1 MKKRF
6 YILLLISFLLSLADV
21 QAQQKATPKAG
32 EGISTFL
39 LRHNR
44 APKKYYDDFV
54 ELNKAKLG
62 KGNVLKLGVTYT
74 IPPVKRS
81 TAASERTTLG
91 RDTSAKRKVPT
102 EAADKETS
110 ARKQPSKASKI
121 GTTLHEP
128 LFGKQLANVKVTSN
142 RLAGAC
148 FYVVSGHGGPD
159 PGAIGRVGK
168 HELHEDEYAYD
179 IALRLARNLMQE
191 GAEVHIIIQDAKDG
205 IRNDAYL
212 SNSKRETCMGDPIP
226 LNQVQRLQQRCNKIN
241 ALYRK
246 DRQNYTYCR
255 AIFIH
260 VDSRSKK
267 KQTDVFFYHS
277 NKKAESKRLANNMKD
292 TFESKYGKHQPNRG
306 FSGTVSG
313 RNLYVLSHTT
323 PASVFVE
330 LGNIQNTFDQRRL
343 VMDSNRQA
351 LAKWLMEGFL
361 KDFKGRK

>member
-81 TAASERTTLG
+81 A
-91 RDTSAKRKVPT
+91 
-102 EAADKETS
+102 AADKETP
-110 ARKQPSKASKI
+110 ARKQSSKASKI

-205 IRNDAYL
+205 IRDSRYL
-212 SNSKRETCMGDPIP
+212 SNSKRETCMGDAIP
-226 LNQVQRLQQRCNKIN
+226 LNQVARLQQRCTKIN
-241 ALYRK
+241 ELYRK
-246 DRQNYTYCR
+246 DRRKYKYCR
-255 AIFIH
+255 AIFLH
-260 VDSRSKK
+260 VDSRSRSA
-267 KQTDVFFYHS
+267 QTDVFFYHAPKS
-277 NKKAESKRLANNMKD
+277 VSGKKLAVTMKE
-292 TFESKYGKHQPNRG
+292 TFESKYDKHQPNRG
-306 FSGTVSG
+306 FEGTVSS
-313 RNLYVLSHTT
+313 RNLYVLLQAA
-323 PASVFVE
+323 PVSVFVE
-330 LGNIQNTFDQRRL
+330 LGNIQNTFDQRRF
-343 VMDSNRQA
+343 VISSNRQA
-351 LAKWLMEGFL
+351 LAKWMTEGFIADY
-361 KDFKGRK
+361 KQMK

>member
-81 TAASERTTLG
+81 TAA
-91 RDTSAKRKVPT
+91 
-102 EAADKETS
+102 DKETP
-110 ARKQPSKASKI
+110 ARKQSSKASKI

-142 RLAGAC
+142 QLAGAC

-205 IRNDAYL
+205 IRDSRYL
-212 SNSKRETCMGDPIP
+212 SNSKRETCMGDAIP
-226 LNQVQRLQQRCNKIN
+226 LNQVARLQQRCTKIN
-241 ALYRK
+241 ELYRK
-246 DRQNYTYCR
+246 DRRKYKYCR
-255 AIFIH
+255 AIFLH
-260 VDSRSKK
+260 VDSRSRSA
-267 KQTDVFFYHS
+267 QTDVFFYHAPKS
-277 NKKAESKRLANNMKD
+277 VSGKKLAVTMKE
-292 TFESKYGKHQPNRG
+292 TFESKYDKHQPNRG
-306 FSGTVSG
+306 FEGTVSS
-313 RNLYVLSHTT
+313 RNLYVLLQAA
-323 PASVFVE
+323 PVSVFVE
-330 LGNIQNTFDQRRL
+330 LGNIQNTFDQRRF
-343 VMDSNRQA
+343 VISSNRQA
-351 LAKWLMEGFL
+351 LAKWMTEGFIADY
-361 KDFKGRK
+361 KQMK

>member
-1 MKKRF
+1 MKNIL
-6 YILLLISFLLSLADV
+6 YILFFLIFLFSGTPLW
-21 QAQQKATPKAG
+21 AQQKATPESG
-32 EGISTFL
+32 EGISSFL

-44 APKKYYDDFV
+44 SPKKYYYDFI
-54 ELNKAKLG
+54 ELNKQKLG
-62 KGNVLKLGVTYT
+62 KNNVLKVGVTYV
-74 IPPVKRS
+74 IPPVKKS
-81 TAASERTTLG
+81 SG
-91 RDTSAKRKVPT
+91 TSAGNT
-102 EAADKETS
+102 EAKNTTAKGAGIQQKS
-110 ARKQPSKASKI
+110 SKAKTTKI
-121 GTTLHEP
+121 GTTINEP
-128 LFGKQLANVKVTSN
+128 LFGKELANVKVTSN

-191 GAEVHIIIQDAKDG
+191 GAEVRIIIQDAKDG
-205 IRNDAYL
+205 IRDDSYL

-241 ALYRK
+241 TLYQK
-246 DRQNYTYCR
+246 DRKNYSYCR

-260 VDSRSKK
+260 IDSRSKG

-306 FSGTVSG
+306 FSGTVNG

-343 VMDSNRQA
+343 VINSNRQA

-361 KDFKGRK
+361 KDYKEKK

>member
-81 TAASERTTLG
+81 A
-91 RDTSAKRKVPT
+91 
-102 EAADKETS
+102 AADKETP
-110 ARKQPSKASKI
+110 ARKQSSKASKI

-205 IRNDAYL
+205 IRDSRYL
-212 SNSKRETCMGDPIP
+212 SNSKRETCMGDAIP
-226 LNQVQRLQQRCNKIN
+226 LNQVARLQQRCTKIN
-241 ALYRK
+241 ELYRK
-246 DRQNYTYCR
+246 DRRKYKYCR
-255 AIFIH
+255 AIFLH
-260 VDSRSKK
+260 VDSRSRSA
-267 KQTDVFFYHS
+267 QTDVFFYHAPKS
-277 NKKAESKRLANNMKD
+277 VSGKKLAVTMKE
-292 TFESKYGKHQPNRG
+292 TFESKYDKHQPNRG
-306 FSGTVSG
+306 FEGTVSS
-313 RNLYVLSHTT
+313 RNLYVLLQAA
-323 PASVFVE
+323 PVSVFVE
-330 LGNIQNTFDQRRL
+330 LGNIQNTFDQRRF
-343 VMDSNRQA
+343 VISSNLQA
-351 LAKWLMEGFL
+351 LAKWMTEGFIADY
-361 KDFKGRK
+361 KQMK

>member
-81 TAASERTTLG
+81 TAA
-91 RDTSAKRKVPT
+91 
-102 EAADKETS
+102 DKETP
-110 ARKQPSKASKI
+110 ARKQSSKASKI

-205 IRNDAYL
+205 IRDSRYL
-212 SNSKRETCMGDPIP
+212 SNSKRETCMGDAIP
-226 LNQVQRLQQRCNKIN
+226 LNQVARLQQRCTKIN
-241 ALYRK
+241 ELYRK
-246 DRQNYTYCR
+246 DRRKYKYCR
-255 AIFIH
+255 AIFLH
-260 VDSRSKK
+260 VDSRSRSA
-267 KQTDVFFYHS
+267 QTDVFFYHAPKS
-277 NKKAESKRLANNMKD
+277 VSGKKLAVTMKE
-292 TFESKYGKHQPNRG
+292 TFESKYDKHQPNRG
-306 FSGTVSG
+306 FEGTVSS
-313 RNLYVLSHTT
+313 RNLYVLLQAA
-323 PASVFVE
+323 PVSVFVE
-330 LGNIQNTFDQRRL
+330 LGNIQNTFDQRRF
-343 VMDSNRQA
+343 VISSNRQA
-351 LAKWLMEGFL
+351 LAKWMTEGFIADY
-361 KDFKGRK
+361 KQMK

>member
-1 MKKRF
+1 MKNKL
-6 YILLLISFLLSLADV
+6 YILLFLAFLFSGTALW
-21 QAQQKATPKAG
+21 AQQKATPKAG
-32 EGISTFL
+32 EGISAFL

-44 APKKYYDDFV
+44 SPRKYMDDFI
-54 ELNKAKLG
+54 ELNKKKLG
-62 KGNVLKLGVTYT
+62 KKNVLKVGVSYI
-74 IPPVKRS
+74 IPP
-81 TAASERTTLG
+81 
-91 RDTSAKRKVPT
+91 
-102 EAADKETS
+102 KE
-110 ARKQPSKASKI
+110 KSKNTNL
-121 GTTLHEP
+121 GTTINEP
-128 LFGKQLANVKVTSN
+128 LFGKELANVKVTSN

-205 IRNDAYL
+205 IRDDSYL
-212 SNSKRETCMGDPIP
+212 SNSKRETCMGDAIP

-241 ALYRK
+241 ALYQK
-246 DRQNYTYCR
+246 DRKNYSYCR

-260 VDSRSKK
+260 VDSRSKG

-277 NKKAESKRLANNMKD
+277 NKKAVSKRLANNMKD

-330 LGNIQNTFDQRRL
+330 LGNIQNSFDQRRL
-343 VMDSNRQA
+343 VINSNRQA

-361 KDFKGRK
+361 KDYKEKK

>member
-81 TAASERTTLG
+81 A
-91 RDTSAKRKVPT
+91 
-102 EAADKETS
+102 AADKETP
-110 ARKQPSKASKI
+110 ARKQSSKASKI

-142 RLAGAC
+142 QLAGAC

-159 PGAIGRVGK
+159 PGAIGKIGK
-168 HELHEDEYAYD
+168 VELHEDEYAYD
-179 IALRLARNLMQE
+179 VALRLARNLMQE
-191 GAEVHIIIQDAKDG
+191 GAEVRIIIQDAKDG
-205 IRNDAYL
+205 IRDDRYL
-212 SNSKRETCMGDPIP
+212 SNSKRETCMGEAIP
-226 LNQVQRLQQRCNKIN
+226 LNQVARLQQRCAKIN
-241 ALYRK
+241 ELYRK
-246 DRQNYTYCR
+246 DRQKYKYCR
-255 AIFIH
+255 AIFLH
-260 VDSRSKK
+260 VDSRSKSA
-267 KQTDVFFYHS
+267 QTDVFFYHAPKS
-277 NKKAESKRLANNMKD
+277 VLGKKLAVTMKE
-292 TFESKYGKHQPNRG
+292 TFESKYDKHQPNRG
-306 FSGTVSG
+306 FEGTVSS
-313 RNLYVLSHTT
+313 RNLYVLLKAAPT
-323 PASVFVE
+323 SVFVE
-330 LGNIQNTFDQRRL
+330 LGNIQNTFDQRRF
-343 VMDSNRQA
+343 VISSNRQA
-351 LAKWLMEGFL
+351 LAKWMMEGFIADY
-361 KDFKGRK
+361 KRTK